1 MCVIIKI
8 SNIQSKMSSTI
19 LEQEIFKFQEALMR
33 TGQYWFNCRCC
44 EKIILSGEDDTY
56 ENREEVEGEYICGDC
71 IETKPNFINYKLV
84 MEEFTSINNLIFKSK
99 LKLLS
104 PTNTPINDIVDYAN
118 ACGLDCALFHLFSVI
133 KFNKK
138 K

>member
-1 MCVIIKI
+1 
-8 SNIQSKMSSTI
+8 
-19 LEQEIFKFQEALMR
+19 
-33 TGQYWFNCRCC
+33 
-44 EKIILSGEDDTY
+44 
-56 ENREEVEGEYICGDC
+56 
-71 IETKPNFINYKLV
+71 